1 MKKYNK
7 KIVEHI
13 LTMIRSDTYTITEV
27 CNNVGITRQTFYQW
41 QYDNPEFAQAVED
54 ASNELLDKMKVEAKK
69 SLMKKIQG
77 YEVTETKVVTVPGR
91 EKDAQ
96 GKPKPIIKEQTT
108 TKKHIQ
114 ADTAAIIF
122 TLTNTDP
129 EHWRN
134 RHSTEVTGKD
144 GKDLLE
150 NKSIEELN
158 QELNGLLKIIYADK
172 TDDDLDNDIADLKR
186 KLDLP

>member
-41 QYDNPEFAQAVED
+41 QHDNPEFAQAVED

-69 SLMKKIQG
+69 SLLKKIQG
-77 YEVTETKVVTVPGR
+77 YDVTETKVVTIPSKVKD
-91 EKDAQ
+91 EK
-96 GKPKPIIKEQTT
+96 GNPKPIIKEQTT

-134 RHSTEVTGKD
+134 RQTTEVTGKD
-144 GKDLLE
+144 GKDLFLQI
-150 NKSIEELN
+150 SDEEL
-158 QELNGLLKIIYADK
+158 DK
-172 TDDDLDNDIADLKR
+172 EIADLKR
-186 KLDLP
+186 KLDLS

>member
-41 QYDNPEFAQAVED
+41 QHDNPEFAQAVED

-77 YEVTETKVVTVPGR
+77 YEVTETKVVTIPSKQKD
-91 EKDAQ
+91 EK
-96 GKPKPIIKEQTT
+96 GNPKPIIKEQTT

-122 TLTNTDP
+122 TLTNGDP

-134 RHSTEVTGKD
+134 RQTTEVTGKD
-144 GKDLLE
+144 GKDLFLQI
-150 NKSIEELN
+150 SDEEL
-158 QELNGLLKIIYADK
+158 DK
-172 TDDDLDNDIADLKR
+172 EIADLKR
-186 KLDLP
+186 KLDLS